1 VEFEVENVPVEQRE
15 TAMREDVANQIA
27 ALSGG
32 KRLLLSLDEEQDD
45 NSTGHQLG
53 DLGALLRTDE
63 VIRPLT
69 IRREKALWDI
79 PAIFV
84 ILIFL
89 TGLEWY
95 LRRRENLV

>member
-1 VEFEVENVPVEQRE
+1 
-15 TAMREDVANQIA
+15 
-27 ALSGG
+27 
-32 KRLLLSLDEEQDD
+32 LLSLDVEQED
-45 NSTGHQLG
+45 NSTGYQLAN
-53 DLGALLRTDE
+53 LGALLSTDE

-79 PAIFV
+79 PVIFV
-84 ILIFL
+84 ILIFI